1 MGRGYTSPSLA
12 RKPELTQ
19 PLRAAVGGDNNWDQR
34 QITFTYSTGGGRP
47 VLVPPPPIAPPPPP
61 PPVVVDNGIADM
73 LGTRIDQQA
82 CSLADFEGRIAT
94 VDRACCDAND
104 PSDDCEAGSAPTACD
119 FECSEVWL
127 PVWADCGA
135 LLQVRGSAW
144 IKLICLACAPLH

>member
-1 MGRGYTSPSLA
+1 MAAALSLLA
-12 RKPELTQ
+12 
-19 PLRAAVGGDNNWDQR
+19 
-34 QITFTYSTGGGRP
+34 
-47 VLVPPPPIAPPPPP
+47 VLVALQPVGRRSAPP

-144 IKLICLACAPLH
+144 ICLACVPLH